1 MSVLPKKILLA
12 TDGSEDAALATRA
25 AVEIAN
31 GAGAEIH
38 LVHAWHPVP
47 STRFEAF
54 IRSEMKREAQLL
66 LGEQVQ
72 RVEALGGSVAGAHL
86 KEGPLVEEILQTC
99 AEVGADLIV
108 MGTRGRG
115 TVARLLLGSVAEGVV
130 YGASSPVL
138 VVRGGDT
145 AWPPRRVICGDDS
158 SEGALRAAELAV
170 NIGGLFDT
178 SNLIMRV
185 YPRLPSVDEEGRQM
199 DARRVDDELRREE
212 RDLEE
217 RAAQLGVEVDRPK
230 VCIAVGDPAKVMMQ
244 EAGDEPERC
253 LMAVGKRGLSAIGR
267 IRLGSV
273 STKVLRAARGPVL
286 IYPQR
291 DA

>member
-12 TDGSEDAALATRA
+12 TDGSGDAALATRA

-31 GAGAEIH
+31 GAGAELY

-47 STRFEAF
+47 STRFEQF
-54 IRSEMKREAQLL
+54 IRSEMKREARRLVQ
-66 LGEQVQ
+66 EQVE
-72 RVEALGGSVAGAHL
+72 RVEALGGTIAGTHL
-86 KEGPLVEEILQTC
+86 KEGPLVEEILETC
-99 AEVGADLIV
+99 AEVGADLIL

-115 TVARLLLGSVAEGVV
+115 PVARLLLGSVAEGVV
-130 YGASSPVL
+130 YGSSSPVL
-138 VVRGGDT
+138 VVRGGDA

-158 SEGALRAAELAV
+158 SESARRAAELA
-170 NIGGLFDT
+170 IGIGNLFDT

-185 YPRLPSVDEEGRQM
+185 YPRLPAVEEGRQM

-212 RDLEE
+212 QALEE
-217 RAAQLGVEVDRPK
+217 RAAQLGTEDDRPK
-230 VCIAVGDPAKVMMQ
+230 VCIAAGNPAKAIMQ

-253 LMAVGKRGLSAIGR
+253 LISVGKRGLSAIGR

-291 DA
+291 EA